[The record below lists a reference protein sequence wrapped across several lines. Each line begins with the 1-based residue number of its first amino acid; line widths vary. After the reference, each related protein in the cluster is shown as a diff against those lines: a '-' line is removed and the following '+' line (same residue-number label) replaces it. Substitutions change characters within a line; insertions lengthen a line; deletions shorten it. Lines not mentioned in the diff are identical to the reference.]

1 MFKNIKVLSKFSSKG
16 KNKINL
22 VVTKAMNV
30 QILPR
35 TIAAY
40 LFSIITHDLQLP
52 PFTVLKLKFITTD
65 CLACR
70 ALHLI
75 PITTKTQHNKIEK

>member
-16 KNKINL
+16 KNKMNL

-40 LFSIITHDLQLP
+40 LFSNITHDDLQLP

-65 CLACR
+65 
-70 ALHLI
+70 
-75 PITTKTQHNKIEK
+75 